1 MHNQMVHQ
9 PHARAAI
16 LLAGLIAHGVL
27 SAGCGGGTA
36 DAVLNTAADPPVV
49 SLSPASLNFANQAID
64 TASAAQSVTL
74 TNIGSAVLSPSIA
87 VTGANAGDFVE
98 TDTCG
103 GVLAAGATCT
113 IAVLFVPSAYGAR
126 TATLGITDS
135 ASGSTPTVSL
145 SGTGTH
151 DIVLSWCACMTDV
164 EGYYVY
170 RGTVSGGES
179 STPLNSMPIT
189 GGTYVDTNVVAGTTY
204 YYVVR
209 AVTSSGLSASSNEAS
224 ATGL

>member
-1 MHNQMVHQ
+1 MVHQ

-27 SAGCGGGTA
+27 SAACGGGAA
-36 DAVLNTAADPPVV
+36 DAVLNTAANPPVV

-64 TASAAQSVTL
+64 TTSAAQSVTL
-74 TNIGSAVLSPSIA
+74 TNTGSAALSLASIA

-103 GVLAAGATCT
+103 SVLAAGATCT
-113 IAVLFVPSAYGAR
+113 IAVLFVPSAFGAR

-145 SGTGTH
+145 AGTGTH

-179 STPLNSMPIT
+179 STPLNSMPIN